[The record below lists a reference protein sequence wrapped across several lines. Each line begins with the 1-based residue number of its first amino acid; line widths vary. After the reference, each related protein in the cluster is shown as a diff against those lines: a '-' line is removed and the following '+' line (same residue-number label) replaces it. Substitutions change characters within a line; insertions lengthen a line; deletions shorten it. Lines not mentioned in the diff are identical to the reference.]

1 MPLAQNITVIPAIR
15 KVGTQKPETKVQ
27 KTRVAAYCRV
37 STEYEEQESSY
48 DVQVEHYTTYIKSKP
63 EWEFV
68 EVYADDGISGTNT
81 KKRDEK
87 SISRFSRNTVDCLK
101 YTRELKALNIA
112 VFFEKENINTLDAKG
127 EVLMTIMAALAQQES
142 ESLSANVRLGI
153 QFRNQQGK
161 VQVNHNRFLGYTKD
175 ENGKLVIVPEQAEIV
190 KRIYAEYMD
199 GASFLQI
206 KRGLEADG
214 ILNGAGN
221 KKWEVSN
228 IRQILTNEKYIG
240 DALLQKTYTVSVL
253 EKKRVKNDG
262 QVPKY
267 YVEGSHEA
275 IIDRDVF
282 LRVQAEI
289 DRRANII
296 KGGKKRVYSSKYAL
310 SSVIICGHCGD
321 IFRRI
326 KWNNRSKY
334 ALSSVIICG
343 HCGDIF
349 RRIKWNNHG
358 CKSTVW
364 RCVSR
369 VNKKKSGIHCPA
381 RTVHEEVIQAAVVTA
396 INDAWSRKDEI
407 LPQLKENIRAVL
419 QEDTDAKIAEIDTAV
434 KEKQEELLKV
444 GKDENKIAEIGE
456 AIMKL
461 REERQQVMTDA
472 AMHKDVT
479 DRIEDLSNFLDE
491 QTGAITEYS
500 DALVRRLIEK
510 ITVYDEALVV
520 KFKSGL
526 EITVDA

>member
-81 KKRDEK
+81 KKRDEFNRMIDDCKAGKIDMILTK

-112 VFFEKENINTLDAKG
+112 AFFEKENINTLDAKG

-326 KWNNRSKY
+326 KWNN
-334 ALSSVIICG
+334 
-343 HCGDIF
+343 
-349 RRIKWNNHG
+349 HG

>member
-81 KKRDEK
+81 KKRDEFNRMIDDCKAGKIDMILTK

-101 YTRELKALNIA
+101 YTRELKALSIA

-326 KWNNRSKY
+326 KWNN
-334 ALSSVIICG
+334 
-343 HCGDIF
+343 
-349 RRIKWNNHG
+349 HG

>member
-1 MPLAQNITVIPAIR
+1 MI
-15 KVGTQKPETKVQ
+15 
-27 KTRVAAYCRV
+27 
-37 STEYEEQESSY
+37 
-48 DVQVEHYTTYIKSKP
+48 
-63 EWEFV
+63 
-68 EVYADDGISGTNT
+68 DDCKAGKIDMILT
-81 KKRDEK
+81 K

-101 YTRELKALNIA
+101 YTRELKSLNIA

-175 ENGKLVIVPEQAEIV
+175 ENGKLVIVHEQAEIV

-214 ILNGAGN
+214 ILNGAGH

-326 KWNNRSKY
+326 KWNN
-334 ALSSVIICG
+334 
-343 HCGDIF
+343 
-349 RRIKWNNHG
+349 HG

-369 VNKKKSGIHCPA
+369 VNKKKSGIDCPA
-381 RTVHEEVIQAAVVTA
+381 RTVHEEVIQEAVVTA
-396 INDAWSRKDEI
+396 VNDVWSRKDEI

-419 QEDTDAKIAEIDTAV
+419 QEDTDAKIAEIDVAV
-434 KEKQEELLKV
+434 KEKQEELLNV

-461 REERQQVMTDA
+461 REERQQVMTNA
-472 AMHKDVT
+472 AMRKDVN
-479 DRIEDLSNFLDE
+479 DRIADLSNFLDE
-491 QTGAITEYS
+491 QTVAITEYS

-510 ITVYDEALVV
+510 ITVYDEVLRI